1 MLPTRVRAETQ
12 ERPARMRTKARCQ
25 APLQKLQIKTRKKLF
40 THPSFL
46 IAPLKNILAIKPIIG
61 KKEKKMLHIK
71 LNWSFHN
78 ADLVVKEIRHWRKDK
93 PAIPL
98 DLCSVLA
105 FHMCSFCCR
114 RVLIALLCITILV
127 QIRRRR
133 REGKKRNE
141 IGPR

>member
-1 MLPTRVRAETQ
+1 M
-12 ERPARMRTKARCQ
+12 
-25 APLQKLQIKTRKKLF
+25 QIWLRKKD
-40 THPSFL
+40 
-46 IAPLKNILAIKPIIG
+46 IG
-61 KKEKKMLHIK
+61 EK
-71 LNWSFHN
+71 
-78 ADLVVKEIRHWRKDK
+78 K

-127 QIRRRR
+127 QIRRRS
-133 REGKKRNE
+133 EKKEE